1 MTWLSYIPNAITIG
15 RILAMIPLVWF
26 MLEEN
31 YEYALYVAIAA
42 GFSDMLDG
50 FLAKTFG
57 WEGWLGGILDPLAD
71 KFMMLC
77 CFLVFAVQNIIP
89 NWLLIVILA
98 RDLIIISGTTYY
110 HFMIDKM
117 KKAQPSLISKLNT
130 ALQILFI
137 VVLLSHYSV
146 YQFPLISLDILTYL
160 VTFLTVASGLHYVY
174 LYFWHKKEFLAQ
186 THLYP
191 NPDIDKSK

>member
-1 MTWLSYIPNAITIG
+1 MTWLSYIPNAITIA

-26 MLEEN
+26 MLEEQ

-98 RDLIIISGTTYY
+98 RDIVIITGTTYY
-110 HFMIDKM
+110 HFVIDKM
-117 KKAQPSLISKLNT
+117 EKAQPSLLSKLNT

-137 VVLLSHYSV
+137 VILLAHYSI
-146 YQFPLISLDILTYL
+146 YQFSPILLEILTYL
-160 VTFLTVASGLHYVY
+160 VTFLTVSSGFHYVY
-174 LYFWHKKEFLAQ
+174 LYFSHKKDFLANN
-186 THLYP
+186 T
-191 NPDIDKSK
+191 DKNKST